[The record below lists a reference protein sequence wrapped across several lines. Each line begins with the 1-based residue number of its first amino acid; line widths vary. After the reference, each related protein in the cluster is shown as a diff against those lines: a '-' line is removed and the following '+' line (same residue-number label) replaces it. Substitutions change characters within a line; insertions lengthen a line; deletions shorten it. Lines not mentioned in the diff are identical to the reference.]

1 MEYTFMNNNLNI
13 SENRQNYNDLRKKF
27 IYLAYSLSTEFETQH
42 VDEKKG
48 LFKTFSQVK
57 KIAQPAAKEC
67 VKTLISHGIYDI
79 DIEQFLSDYDS
90 DNKHLRS
97 EYGDL
102 YNIDI
107 FKYEKPRGF
116 NFSIVLDGMSLTI
129 FEYVYRMQFY
139 LIEIIHNRLEK
150 SVYDVPNYE
159 SAKKASGIFNNL
171 ELGDFDNNTKVNLLG
186 EILILNPYKSVYYQ
200 YIIEKYGDKNLEIE
214 NIANYFDINL
224 DKYKMSYIYEI
235 YHDITVENEEEAI
248 EALKQ
253 IQDKIEFIGIKE
265 HPVISELKSILED
278 FNLQARTVDD
288 IVFETKE
295 EADLARGEKIK
306 LDFMFDE
313 FYKFNEEQLIDL
325 KEVISSD
332 KFISN
337 IVPKY
342 ILKIDTRLNEIDIE
356 KRTVNGV
363 VFESREEANLVIKE
377 KEKLDFM
384 FKDFELLGE
393 GELIGLKKQIEEFD
407 FKTSVLSNYKAKLN
421 NEILKKQEEKSIRQM
436 YAAADL
442 DSVENIK
449 VLLEELSNNYQTDI
463 ALKYKDE
470 LSRRL
475 NKIQLNNI
483 LEKTKLN
490 KVVNLFKKGK

>member
-1 MEYTFMNNNLNI
+1 MEYVFMNTKLNI
-13 SENRQNYNDLRKKF
+13 SENRQNYNELRKKF
-27 IYLAYSLSTEFETQH
+27 IYLAYDLSSEFENQH
-42 VDEKKG
+42 LDEKIG

-67 VKTLISHGIYDI
+67 IKILISHSIYDI

-90 DNKHLRS
+90 DDKELRQK
-97 EYGDL
+97 YGDL
-102 YNIDI
+102 YYIDI
-107 FKYEKPRGF
+107 FKYQRPKGLNF
-116 NFSIVLDGMSLTI
+116 NVVLDGMSLTI

-139 LIEIIHNRLEK
+139 LIEIINNRLDAH
-150 SVYDVPNYE
+150 VYDVPNYE
-159 SAKKASGIFNNL
+159 NAKRALGIFNNL
-171 ELGDFDNNTKVNLLG
+171 ELGDFDYYKKINLLG
-186 EILILNPYKSVYYQ
+186 EIINLNPYRSKYYE
-200 YIIEKYGDKNLEIE
+200 YIIDNYGDENLEIE

-224 DKYKMSYIYEI
+224 DKYKVSYIYEI
-235 YHDITVENEEEAI
+235 YHDIKLENEEDTI

-253 IQDKIEFIGIKE
+253 IQNKIEFIGVKE
-265 HPVISELKSILED
+265 HTVIDELKRILEE
-278 FNLQARTVDD
+278 FNLQSRTVDD

-295 EADLARGEKIK
+295 EANLARGEKIK

-313 FYKFNEEQLIDL
+313 FYKFNEDQLIDL

-342 ILKIDTRLNEIDIE
+342 ISKIDTRLSEIDIE

-363 VFESREEANLVIKE
+363 LFESREEANLVIQE

-384 FKDFELLGE
+384 FKNFELLGE
-393 GELIGLKKQIEEFD
+393 NELIELKRKIEESD

-470 LSRRL
+470 LSKRL

-490 KVVNLFKKGK
+490 KVVNLFKKNK

>member
-1 MEYTFMNNNLNI
+1 MEYAFMNTKLNI
-13 SENRQNYNDLRKKF
+13 SKNRQNYNELRKKF
-27 IYLAYSLSTEFETQH
+27 IYLAYDLSSEFENQH
-42 VDEKKG
+42 LDEKIG

-67 VKTLISHGIYDI
+67 IKILISHGIYDI

-90 DNKHLRS
+90 DDKELRHK
-97 EYGDL
+97 YGDL
-102 YNIDI
+102 YYIDI
-107 FKYEKPRGF
+107 FKYQRPKGLNF
-116 NFSIVLDGMSLTI
+116 NIVLDGMSLTI

-139 LIEIIHNRLEK
+139 LIEIINNRLDAC
-150 SVYDVPNYE
+150 VYDVPNYE
-159 SAKKASGIFNNL
+159 NAKRALGIFNNL
-171 ELGDFDNNTKVNLLG
+171 ELGDFDYYKKINLLG
-186 EILILNPYKSVYYQ
+186 EIINLNPYRSKYYE
-200 YIIEKYGDKNLEIE
+200 YIIDNYGDENLEIE

-224 DKYKMSYIYEI
+224 DKYKVSYIYEI
-235 YHDITVENEEEAI
+235 YHDIKLENEEDTI

-253 IQDKIEFIGIKE
+253 IQNKIEFIGIKE
-265 HPVISELKSILED
+265 HTVIGELKRILEE
-278 FNLQARTVDD
+278 FNLQSRTVDD

-295 EADLARGEKIK
+295 EANLARGEKIK

-313 FYKFNEEQLIDL
+313 FYKFNEDQLIDL
-325 KEVISSD
+325 KQVISSD

-342 ILKIDTRLNEIDIE
+342 ISKIDTRLSEIDIE

-363 VFESREEANLVIKE
+363 LFESREEANLVIQE

-384 FKDFELLGE
+384 FKNFELLGE
-393 GELIGLKKQIEEFD
+393 NELIELKRKIEESD

-463 ALKYKDE
+463 AIKYKDE
-470 LSRRL
+470 LSKRL

-490 KVVNLFKKGK
+490 KVVNLFKKNK